1 MFGYKSKPRAFKG
14 FMTLDFLTG
23 CSRSVC
29 FSFAVG
35 SEVITG
41 GLQVSG
47 KKKKMA
53 VQRENERMARHQ
65 KIDLQPKPLFKYPPT
80 MGL

>member
-1 MFGYKSKPRAFKG
+1 
-14 FMTLDFLTG
+14 MTLDFLMG
-23 CSRSVC
+23 CSGSVC
-29 FSFAVG
+29 FSFGVG
-35 SEVITG
+35 SEDMTG

-65 KIDLQPKPLFKYPPT
+65 KIDLQPKPLFK
-80 MGL
+80 